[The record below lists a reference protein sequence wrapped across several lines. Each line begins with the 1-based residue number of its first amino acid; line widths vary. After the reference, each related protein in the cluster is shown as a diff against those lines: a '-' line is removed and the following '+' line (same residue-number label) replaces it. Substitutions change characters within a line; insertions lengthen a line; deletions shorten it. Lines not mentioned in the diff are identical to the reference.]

1 MGIMDSPPSAAFDA
15 IASAAAA
22 VANTPAAMV
31 SLLDEHRQWFM
42 ARSGIDTAETP
53 RAISFCTHTIED
65 SEPLIVEDAR
75 HDARF
80 ADNPL
85 VTEAPYVRFYAGF
98 PLDMGAG
105 LRVGTLCVIDNRPRK
120 LTATQIDSLLELAQT
135 TVQWLLALSP
145 RGGPR

>member
-1 MGIMDSPPSAAFDA
+1 
-15 IASAAAA
+15 
-22 VANTPAAMV
+22 
-31 SLLDEHRQWFM
+31 M

-85 VTEAPYVRFYAGF
+85 VTQAPYVRFYAGF